1 MISCEVS
8 RRSVA
13 SVFPRQRKNI
23 TISTKGDMPMG
34 ADASEAPRA
43 QAHHVTDPLI
53 EVDLGTELAVLR
65 TTDSYKAADH
75 AAKTIVKQPGIRVV
89 LIAPKAGGHMHEHHA
104 DWAIT
109 VQGVH
114 GHAEVTVGET
124 TVVLTLN
131 RLLMIAAGMP
141 HHVRGIDESAV
152 LLTIGGA
159 HSPS

>member
-1 MISCEVS
+1 ME
-8 RRSVA
+8 
-13 SVFPRQRKNI
+13 
-23 TISTKGDMPMG
+23 T
-34 ADASEAPRA
+34 DATEAPRA

-53 EVDLGTELAVLR
+53 EVDLAAELAVLR
-65 TTDSYKAADH
+65 ATDSYKVADH
-75 AAKTIVKQPGIRVV
+75 AAKTIAKQPGVRVV
-89 LIAPKAGGHMHEHHA
+89 LIALKAEGYMHEHHA

-114 GHAEVTVGET
+114 GHAEVTVGEM
-124 TVVLTLN
+124 TVVLTPS